1 MSDDRPFRLGF
12 LTHVEGG
19 GDLAET
25 YRNALELFVAADELG
40 FDSGWVAQH
49 HFGPGEADGLASP
62 WIFLANAAARTRR
75 IHIGTA
81 VTLIPLHH
89 PVQLAQDVGVLDAI
103 TNGRV
108 ELGVGT
114 GFDRTAYSIFGED
127 FDRRRELTTE
137 TFAAVRSALRGEAL
151 DADGTVVKAASPDLA
166 DTRSWHGVFSA
177 EGAAH
182 VAGEGANLLLNRATY
197 GYEEPTDVV
206 QRAWAERY
214 LAAWTGQRRPRIGLS
229 RLIFAA
235 DDRKTALDQIGDALI
250 DGIRRSNAGARPL
263 GPETLENALFRYHAH
278 YGHPDEVIAQLR
290 SERVL
295 PLATDLLAQFNP
307 GRPGLDAS
315 IRALELLATEVAP
328 ALGWRPAP
336 ERAAAPAVPA
346 APAAA

>member
-1 MSDDRPFRLGF
+1 MSDTGAFRLGF
-12 LTHVEGG
+12 LSHVEGG
-19 GDLAET
+19 SDLAES

-62 WIFLANAAARTRR
+62 WIFLASAAARTRR

-103 TNGRV
+103 SGGRV

-114 GFDRTAYSIFGED
+114 GFDKTAYGVFGED

-137 TFAAVRSALRGEAL
+137 RFAQVRAALRGEPL
-151 DADGTVVKAASPDLA
+151 DADGTVLKASSPDLA
-166 DTRSWHGVFSA
+166 DNRSWHAVFSA

-214 LAAWTGQRRPRIGLS
+214 LAEWSGSRPPRIGLS

-235 DDRKTALDQIGDALI
+235 DDRRTALAQIGDALV
-250 DGIRRSNAGARPL
+250 DNVRRSNAGGRPL

-278 YGHPDEVIAQLR
+278 YGHPDEVIAQLQ

-315 IRALELLATEVAP
+315 IRALELLATEIAP
-328 ALGWRPAP
+328 ALGWRPAH
-336 ERAAAPAVPA
+336 ERLTQQAASAAA
-346 APAAA
+346 

>member
-1 MSDDRPFRLGF
+1 MSDTSAFRLGF

-75 IHIGTA
+75 IHVGTA

-103 TNGRV
+103 SRGRV

-114 GFDRTAYSIFGED
+114 GFDKLAYSIFDQD
-127 FDRRRELTTE
+127 FERRRELTTE
-137 TFAAVRSALRGEAL
+137 RFAAVRSALRGEPL
-151 DADGTVVKAASPDLA
+151 DDAGTVLKAASPDLA
-166 DTRSWHGVFSA
+166 DNRSWHGVFSGD
-177 EGAAH
+177 GAAH

-206 QRAWAERY
+206 QHAWAERY
-214 LAAWTGQRRPRIGLS
+214 LEAWTADRAPRIGLS
-229 RLIFAA
+229 RLIFTA
-235 DDRKTALDQIGDALI
+235 DDRKTALDHIGDALI
-250 DGIRRSNAGARPL
+250 DNVRRSNAGGRPL

-278 YGHPDEVIAQLR
+278 YGHPDEVIAQLQ

-328 ALGWRPAP
+328 ALGWRPSASVA
-336 ERAAAPAVPA
+336 ERTVE
-346 APAAA
+346 PAAA

>member
-1 MSDDRPFRLGF
+1 MSHDSAFRLGF

-19 GDLAET
+19 ADLAET

-49 HFGPGEADGLASP
+49 HFGPGAADGLASP
-62 WIFLANAAARTRR
+62 WIFLANAAARTRN
-75 IHIGTA
+75 IHVGTA

-89 PVQLAQDVGVLDAI
+89 PVQLAQDIGVLDAI
-103 TNGRV
+103 SGGRV
-108 ELGVGT
+108 EFGVGT
-114 GFDRTAYSIFGED
+114 GFDKVAYSIFEQD
-127 FDRRRELTTE
+127 FERRRELTTE
-137 TFAAVRSALRGEAL
+137 RFATVRAALRGEPL
-151 DADGTVVKAASPDLA
+151 DADGTVLKAAARDLA
-166 DTRSWHGVFSA
+166 DNRSWHGVFSA
-177 EGAAH
+177 DGAAH

-214 LAAWTGQRRPRIGLS
+214 LSEWTAPRPPRIGLS

-235 DDRKTALDQIGDALI
+235 DDRRTALDHIGDALI
-250 DGIRRSNAGARPL
+250 DNVRRSNAGGRPL

-278 YGHPDEVIAQLR
+278 YGHPDEVISQLQ

-328 ALGWRPAP
+328 ALGWRPA
-336 ERAAAPAVPA
+336 AARQPVAV
-346 APAAA
+346 

>member
-1 MSDDRPFRLGF
+1 MTDSSAFRLGF

-19 GDLAET
+19 RDLAET

-75 IHIGTA
+75 IHVGTA
-81 VTLIPLHH
+81 VTLIPLHNS
-89 PVQLAQDVGVLDAI
+89 VQLAQDVGVLDAI
-103 TNGRV
+103 TGGRV

-114 GFDRTAYSIFGED
+114 GFDQAAYRVYGED

-137 TFAAVRSALRGEAL
+137 RFAAVRSALRGEPL
-151 DADGTVVKAASPDLA
+151 DAEGTVLKAASPDLA
-166 DTRSWHGVFSA
+166 DNRSWHAVFSA
-177 EGAAH
+177 AGAAH
-182 VAGEGANLLLNRATY
+182 VAGEGANLLLNRAAY

-206 QRAWAERY
+206 QREWAESY
-214 LAAWTGQRRPRIGLS
+214 LAAWTESRAPRIGLS

-235 DDRKTALDQIGDALI
+235 DDKRTALDHIGDALI
-250 DGIRRSNAGARPL
+250 DNIRRANAGGRPL
-263 GPETLENALFRYHAH
+263 GAETLENALFRYHAH
-278 YGHPDEVIAQLR
+278 YGHPDEVIAQLQR
-290 SERVL
+290 ERVL

-307 GRPGLDAS
+307 ARPGLDAS

-328 ALGWRPAP
+328 ALGWRPADK
-336 ERAAAPAVPA
+336 RAPVAE
-346 APAAA
+346 PAAA